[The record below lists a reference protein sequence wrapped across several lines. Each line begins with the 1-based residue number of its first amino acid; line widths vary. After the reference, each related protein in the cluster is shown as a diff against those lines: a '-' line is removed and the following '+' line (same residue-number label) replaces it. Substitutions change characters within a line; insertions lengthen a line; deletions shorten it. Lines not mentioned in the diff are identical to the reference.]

1 MAEARWRMLSVLFLA
16 RTVMGFQFQTI
27 ASTEGQL
34 RQALGIGFA
43 EIGTLIGLYMLPGI
57 ILAFPGGLLVR
68 RVGDK
73 MVCCAGLGLMAVGGA
88 LVGAGHSFEVVLSGR
103 VLSGI
108 GGVFLS
114 LAITKMVTDWFAG
127 REIVTAMSVML
138 TSWPFGIAAGL
149 VLFAPLSQAQGWA
162 AVMYVAATLSL
173 VALLLIAGLYRSP
186 AGTIAKAGPAPLNS
200 AFALPPRAE
209 AVPVMVAGLA
219 WGVFNLGLVMLFSFG
234 PPFLAAR
241 GYSAA
246 EAAFVAST
254 VLWLM
259 IATMPLGG
267 YWLQGRRATDL
278 VVVALC
284 AGLGL
289 VMAGLAYLPEAALA
303 IGVVLA
309 CLMGPPPGAL
319 MAMPSRVLRPESRAS
334 GLGLFLTVYFVVMAL
349 GPAVA
354 GMLRDGFG
362 PAAPIL
368 FGAAMFFLITPLV
381 ALFGTL
387 TRPAL
392 VPIPAPT
399 VAPEGRNSAATAG
412 VAAAP

>member
-1 MAEARWRMLSVLFLA
+1 MLAVLFLA

-34 RQALGIGFA
+34 RRALGIGFA

-57 ILAFPGGLLVR
+57 LLALPGGLLVR
-68 RVGDK
+68 RFGDK
-73 MVCCAGLGLMAVGGA
+73 LVCCTGLGLMGLGGA
-88 LVGAGHSFEVVLSGR
+88 LVGLGYSFEVVLAGR
-103 VLSGI
+103 LLSGI

-127 REIVTAMSVML
+127 REMVVAMSVML

-149 VLFAPLSQAQGWA
+149 VLFAPLAEARGWA
-162 AVMYVAATLSL
+162 TVMYTSATASL

-186 AGTIAKAGPAPLNS
+186 AGTTVQAAPGMRW

-209 AVPVMVAGLA
+209 TVPILVAGLA
-219 WGVFNLGLVMLFSFG
+219 WGVFNLGLVMLFSFA
-234 PPFLAAR
+234 PTFLAAR
-241 GYSAA
+241 GYRIA

-267 YWLQGRRATDL
+267 YWLQGRRATDPI
-278 VVVALC
+278 VMMLC

-289 VMAGLAYLPEAALA
+289 VMASFAFLPDVAPALGL
-303 IGVVLA
+303 VLA

-319 MAMPSRVLRPESRAS
+319 MAMPGRVLRPENRAS
-334 GLGLFLTVYFVVMAL
+334 GLGLFLTVYFVVMAV
-349 GPAVA
+349 GPAIA
-354 GMLRDGFG
+354 GILRDGLG
-362 PAAPIL
+362 PSAPIL
-368 FGAAMFFLITPLV
+368 FGAAMFIAIAPLV
-381 ALFGTL
+381 AVFGAL
-387 TRPAL
+387 TRPAQ
-392 VPIPAPT
+392 VSAVRPA
-399 VAPEGRNSAATAG
+399 S
-412 VAAAP
+412 

>member
-1 MAEARWRMLSVLFLA
+1 MTEPRWRMLAVLFLA

-34 RQALGIGFA
+34 RGALGIGFT

-57 ILAFPGGLLVR
+57 LLALPGGLLVR
-68 RVGDK
+68 RFGDK
-73 MVCCAGLGLMAVGGA
+73 LICCGGLGLMALGGA
-88 LVGAGHSFEVVLSGR
+88 LVGLGHSFEIVLAGR

-149 VLFAPLSQAQGWA
+149 VLFAPLAETQGWA
-162 AVMYVAATLSL
+162 AVMYVSAAASL
-173 VALLLIAGLYRSP
+173 AALLLIAGMYHAP
-186 AGTIAKAGPAPLNS
+186 ADAAAKAGPARIGS

-209 AVPVMVAGLA
+209 VFPVLIAGLA
-219 WGVFNLGLVMLFSFG
+219 WGAFNLGLVMLFSFG
-234 PPFLAAR
+234 PPFLAAH
-241 GYSAA
+241 GYSTAQG
-246 EAAFVAST
+246 AFVAST

-278 VVVALC
+278 IVIGLC
-284 AGLGL
+284 VGLGL
-289 VMAGLAYLPEAALA
+289 VMVGLSYLPGAALPL
-303 IGVVLA
+303 GVVLA

-319 MAMPSRVLRPESRAS
+319 MAMPGRVLRPENRAS
-334 GLGLFLTVYFVVMAL
+334 GLGLFLTVYFVLMAL
-349 GPAVA
+349 GPAIA
-354 GMLRDGFG
+354 GVLRDSFG
-362 PAAPIL
+362 SGAPIL
-368 FGAAMFFLITPLV
+368 FGAAMFLAIAPLV
-381 ALFGTL
+381 AAFGAL
-387 TRPAL
+387 TRPTQVL
-392 VPIPAPT
+392 TTRPA
-399 VAPEGRNSAATAG
+399 S
-412 VAAAP
+412 